1 MRTARWRSGCTPD
14 TAADGGDVARFR
26 RVTEAYNL
34 LSNRERRRAYDL
46 QLANARAQAR
56 RVGGLGRPHPP
67 ATARGDGSWTVVHFD
82 LGGRPGTFS
91 GGTRINLD

>member
-1 MRTARWRSGCTPD
+1 MVEQPDRLTTLTLYDVLGVEAHVDRAELKRAYRALAKRLHPD

-56 RVGGLGRPHPP
+56 RVGGLGRPH
-67 ATARGDGSWTVVHFD
+67 R
-82 LGGRPGTFS
+82 
-91 GGTRINLD
+91 NE